1 MNMNKMITFAAVAAS
16 AVSMNAFAADWS
28 SNTYTQEVN
37 GIEYILKTH
46 PDGRITIGPELGQ
59 TAGSSPAGTVERPT
73 GVLHLPDSFVV
84 DDVEYPATGSLG
96 LIIGHSAFAG
106 CVGLTSV
113 IFPKDFYLG
122 ISISFSG
129 CSNLESIWIKGS
141 KTLRGFNA
149 GHGRSIFR
157 GCTSL
162 KCVLFGPNR
171 TLLYTQN
178 GAPGCA
184 FLEQSDCVF
193 FLPRHTASGADSPWY
208 SYREWVS
215 DGDEPMYGTNPRL
228 VFYGPNAEDLDI
240 EGADGDND
248 GKITFIPRT
257 VHALTNVLSS
267 ASTVSRN
274 FDLAVTVSVTNA
286 IDLTNVEIT
295 EDMAKSAA
303 YANLMFSAK
312 TQTQLDA
319 ILGAFPATTPISIDP
334 TGLTENMTIPNDYP
348 NVFVKTVPGVT
359 VRRTSNGLMLIFK

>member
-16 AVSMNAFAADWS
+16 AVSMNAFADWS

-37 GIEYILKTH
+37 GIAYILKTST
-46 PDGRITIGPELGQ
+46 DGRITIGPELG
-59 TAGSSPAGTVERPT
+59 TSAGSSPAGTVERPT

-84 DDVEYPATGSLG
+84 DDVEYPAADSLG

-113 IFPKDFYLG
+113 IFPKDFYMG
-122 ISISFSG
+122 ISSSFSG

-141 KTLRGFNA
+141 KTLRGYSA
-149 GHGRSIFR
+149 GHGRSNFR

-171 TLLYTQN
+171 TLLYTQS
-178 GAPGCA
+178 GTPGFA

-215 DGDEPMYGTNPRL
+215 GGDEPMYGTNPRL

-359 VRRTSNGLMLIFK
+359 VRRTSKGFMIIFK

>member
-1 MNMNKMITFAAVAAS
+1 MNMNKLITFAAVAAS
-16 AVSMNAFAADWS
+16 AVSMNAFADWS

-37 GIEYILKTH
+37 GIEYILKTETA
-46 PDGRITIGPELGQ
+46 DGRIAIGSELS
-59 TAGSSPAGTVERPT
+59 TSAGSSPAGTVERPT

-96 LIIGHSAFAG
+96 LVIGNSAFAD

-122 ISISFSG
+122 ISYSFSG

-141 KTLRGFNA
+141 KTLRGYNA
-149 GHGRSIFR
+149 WHGRSNFR

-171 TLLYTQN
+171 TSLYTQS
-178 GAPGCA
+178 GAPGFA

-215 DGDEPMYGTNPRL
+215 GDDEPMYGTNPRL

-303 YANLMFSAK
+303 YANLMFFAK

>member
-16 AVSMNAFAADWS
+16 AVSMNAFADWS

-37 GIEYILKTH
+37 GIEYILMTET
-46 PDGRITIGPELGQ
+46 DGRIAIGSAL
-59 TAGSSPAGTVERPT
+59 TTSAGSSPAGTVERPT

-84 DDVEYPATGSLG
+84 DDVEYPAADSLG
-96 LIIGHSAFAG
+96 LVIGNRAFAG

-113 IFPKDFYLG
+113 IFPKDFYMG
-122 ISISFSG
+122 ISYSFFG

-141 KTLRGFNA
+141 KMLKGYNA
-149 GHGRSIFR
+149 GHGRVIFQE
-157 GCTSL
+157 CTSL

-171 TLLYTQN
+171 TSLYTQSSQ
-178 GAPGCA
+178 PGFA
-184 FLEQSDCVF
+184 FPYQSDCVF

-208 SYREWVS
+208 SYREWTNGS
-215 DGDEPMYGTNPRL
+215 QHMYGTNPRL

-334 TGLTENMTIPNDYP
+334 TGLTEDMTIPNDYP

-359 VRRTSNGLMLIFK
+359 VRRMSIGFMIIFK

>member
-16 AVSMNAFAADWS
+16 AVSMNAFADWG

-37 GIEYILKTH
+37 GIAYILKTN

-113 IFPKDFYLG
+113 IFPKDFYMG
-122 ISISFSG
+122 ISSSFSG

-141 KTLRGFNA
+141 KTLRGYSV
-149 GHGRSIFR
+149 GHGRSNFR

-171 TLLYTQN
+171 TLLYTKD
-178 GAPGCA
+178 GAPGFA

-334 TGLTENMTIPNDYP
+334 TGLTEDMTIPNDYP

-359 VRRTSNGLMLIFK
+359 VRRTSKGFMIIFK